1 VFPAEPEQKGIA
13 VLRSREVI
21 FHNIATAQN
30 TVSLMFRKIK
40 AKSGIMQ
47 ASGEN
52 MAEQLERTDE
62 KVCRA
67 DRAVML

>member
-30 TVSLMFRKIK
+30 TVLMFRKIK